1 MHCRLPYRRRRPQ
14 GIPSSVLPQAWLS
27 TPPADVAPVRGLGV
41 GGFATCP
48 DTTVI
53 YFTVT
58 GKTNYTIRRFA
69 AILGSSA
76 SVLVCSLEER
86 ATPFCISKLSARR
99 IAGTDSDGSCDAID
113 ESVAGS
119 CLQGGLRND
128 VSLPTKIHPQRKG
141 KP

>member
-1 MHCRLPYRRRRPQ
+1 
-14 GIPSSVLPQAWLS
+14 
-27 TPPADVAPVRGLGV
+27 
-41 GGFATCP
+41 
-48 DTTVI
+48 VI